1 MKIAAF
7 VLLGI
12 TGLGLVVLFN
22 SAYIVAEWEQ
32 VVVTQFG
39 KPIGDP
45 VTSPGLH
52 FKKPFVQK
60 ATYFEKR
67 ILEWDGED
75 RDILTGDKETIR
87 VNTYAR
93 WRIVN
98 PLQFYKTLRF
108 IENGQGVLDEQIGAA
123 VQIVIKTHPLM
134 EVLRN
139 TPRELQYT
147 TPELEEIEKAKKI
160 SIGESGRRRIVAKIL
175 RRAQEGIKKTGGEQ
189 PSEGSSETHS
199 LKEQYGIEL
208 IDVRIKQINYVPKVI
223 ENIFNR
229 MRSER
234 ERIKDRYE
242 AEGRSRRE
250 VIEGEVMREK
260 ARLESEGEMVSKQ
273 IRGRADAEALR
284 IYADAYQRDP
294 EFYSFLKTLET
305 YEKTFGPKMNLI
317 LSTDSEFFKYLKEF
331 KQQE

>member
-1 MKIAAF
+1 MRIAAF

-32 VVVTQFG
+32 VVVTEFG
-39 KPIGDP
+39 KPVES

-52 FKKPFVQK
+52 FKKPFIQK
-60 ATYFEKR
+60 TTYFEKR

-75 RDILTGDKETIR
+75 LDILTGDKETIR
-87 VNTYAR
+87 VNTFAR
-93 WRIVN
+93 WKIVN
-98 PLQFYKTLRF
+98 PLRFYESLRTVDR
-108 IENGQGVLDEQIGAA
+108 GQGLLDDRIDDA
-123 VQIVIKTHPLM
+123 VQTIIKTHPLM
-134 EVLRN
+134 EVLRD
-139 TPRELQYT
+139 TGRELQYT
-147 TPELEEIEKAKKI
+147 TPELEEIERAKNISI
-160 SIGESGRRRIVAKIL
+160 SIGRSQVVAKIL
-175 RRAQEGIKKTGGEQ
+175 KRATEGTEEAEGEQ
-189 PSEGSSETHS
+189 ASGGAGRVLS
-199 LKEQYGIEL
+199 LEEQYGIKL

-234 ERIKDRYE
+234 KRIKERYE
-242 AEGRSRRE
+242 AEGTSRKE
-250 VIEGEVMREK
+250 EIEGEVEREK
-260 ARLESEGEMVSKQ
+260 ARLESEGEMVAKQ
-273 IRGRADAEALR
+273 IRGRADAEALH

-331 KQQE
+331 KRQE